1 MTLLALL
8 IYLTTE
14 PPTPEAPSGE
24 QEIKPPPEASPY

>member
-14 PPTPEAPSGE
+14 PPKPEAQSEE
-24 QEIKPPPEASPY
+24 QEIQPPPEASPY